1 MSEQWA
7 EFYVDQ
13 NQPGIVRGGPFDSM
27 GGMLV
32 GVHAKEVCHRLNGF
46 PLLEAQ
52 LEAVKQKAAYFI
64 SEYKENWAAGR
75 VSIDCKGACDDLEKA
90 IGEGEDASQ

>member
-46 PLLEAQ
+46 PLLEAR
-52 LEAVKQKAAYFI
+52 LEAVNTIVTRLETLPQETLYSRGIAYEFR
-64 SEYKENWAAGR
+64 S
-75 VSIDCKGACDDLEKA
+75 A
-90 IGEGEDASQ
+90 IGEGNDNTTR